1 MVSHNDG
8 EVWGLDWDEQYVYTS
23 GDDNQ
28 VLVWDPSLRKCVE
41 KAIVNT
47 FERKAKQNK
56 ASTLGSMPD
65 SKASRAICVTNKIGA
80 TFVAANDGSL
90 TIRPKEIN
98 G

>member
-1 MVSHNDG
+1 
-8 EVWGLDWDEQYVYTS
+8 
-23 GDDNQ
+23 
-28 VLVWDPSLRKCVE
+28 
-41 KAIVNT
+41 
-47 FERKAKQNK
+47 
-56 ASTLGSMPD
+56 MPD